1 MRDIIRSN
9 FSNLVRVRVRAR
21 VRVRVRVRV
30 RARVNLL
37 LVELARGLLRLLGL
51 VQAEQLAHVHLLLR
65 GSARVRARARVR
77 HP

>member
-1 MRDIIRSN
+1 MH
-9 FSNLVRVRVRAR
+9 
-21 VRVRVRVRV
+21 
-30 RARVNLL
+30 LL

-65 GSARVRARARVR
+65 GSAKGRARARAR

>member
-30 RARVNLL
+30 RARVNLPR
-37 LVELARGLLRLLGL
+37 VKRTAPWDMK
-51 VQAEQLAHVHLLLR
+51 Q
-65 GSARVRARARVR
+65 GSSRTE
-77 HP
+77 